1 MILTIILI
9 LILIFFFLRLL
20 FSFVLRLFVRRMTG
34 NTYKNQRRNQNVAYR
49 KGETTIISH
58 GEERSEVPKD
68 FGDYTDYEEVK
79 NER

>member
-9 LILIFFFLRLL
+9 LILIFLFLRLL

-34 NTYKNQRRNQNVAYR
+34 NAYKNQRRNQNVAYR

-58 GEERSEVPKD
+58 GEGRSEVPKD
-68 FGDYTDYEEVK
+68 LGDYIDYEEVK
-79 NER
+79 N